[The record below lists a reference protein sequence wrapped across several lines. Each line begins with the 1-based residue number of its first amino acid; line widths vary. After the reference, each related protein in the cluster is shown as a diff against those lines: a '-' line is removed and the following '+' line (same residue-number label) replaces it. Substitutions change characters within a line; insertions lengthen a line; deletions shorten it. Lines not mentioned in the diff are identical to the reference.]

1 MRIIN
6 IISNTNAYV
15 SIRDLNLKPGAAG
28 TIDVDILIVSELKSL
43 RNLSMA
49 NDIIISESD
58 FNYIVNKIVSMSGG
72 SGSGGDAPVKS
83 VNTEIGDVVLD
94 ASNIKVADGDT
105 IQEEFEQLS
114 PVAYSG
120 NYLDLINRPQGSGS
134 SDVITAGTNAV
145 SGDAVTSF
153 VDGDDALNVVAGKLN
168 VVVSPVGD
176 NILQKNADGLYVPTP
191 VILSPETIASNLQSS
206 TTEVVNGTTLSVKRS
221 TDADNSLELRS
232 NGLYVPPVTAPILD
246 YDLSSSETGRAPTS
260 YTVYN
265 ALNSDT
271 IYVTGGKAEVK
282 LSALAS
288 NRLVDSGT
296 GLYVGPEPVSTAID
310 QAVHSAVSSS
320 AVYNALTSNTI
331 SFDNEKANVKIE
343 NPASSSVQINASVN
357 GISAVLKNI
366 VKLESV
372 RETVSHSTGVGT
384 RYLSL
389 TNFNIFVIDCSGSS
403 GAVLLNGLN
412 DLDDNQAK
420 TITIIIKNATAL
432 TWASEFAWVD
442 NAPPTLQPSTTLV
455 VTGIYASNASSAT
468 YTGGKVLCTFSYY
481 TV

>member
-6 IISNTNAYV
+6 ITSNTNAYV

-58 FNYIVNKIVSMSGG
+58 FNYIVNKIVSMSA
-72 SGSGGDAPVKS
+72 SSGGGGAPVKS

-94 ASNIKVADGDT
+94 ASKIKVADGDT

-145 SGDAVTSF
+145 SGDAVISF
-153 VDGDDALNVVAGKLN
+153 VDGDDALNVVTGKLN

-232 NGLYVPPVTAPILD
+232 NGLYVPPVVAATLD
-246 YDLSSSETGRAPTS
+246 TSLPSGETGRAPTS
-260 YTVYN
+260 YT
-265 ALNSDT
+265 
-271 IYVTGGKAEVK
+271 
-282 LSALAS
+282 
-288 NRLVDSGT
+288 
-296 GLYVGPEPVSTAID
+296 
-310 QAVHSAVSSS
+310 
-320 AVYNALTSNTI
+320 VYNALTSNTI

-412 DLDDNQAK
+412 DLDGNQAK
-420 TITIIIKNATAL
+420 TITIIVKNTTAL
-432 TWASEFAWVD
+432 TWPVEFAWAD

-468 YTGGKVLCTFSYY
+468 YTGGKILCTFSYY